1 MERFHKKFSI
11 LAHSVLIL
19 VTALT
24 VFPFWLLISAS
35 LTDETTA
42 VKQGF
47 SLIPKLFS
55 LEAYRFLLDS
65 WLLFGRAYLISII
78 VTVCG
83 ILLCVIVTLTFG
95 YAISRE
101 GLPGRRVLSFL
112 VIFTMLFNGGL
123 VATYLMYTN
132 TFHIKDTLWALI
144 IPSLVTN
151 AFFIILVKNY
161 FQFSIP
167 NELFEAARIDGTS
180 EFGTFTKIA
189 VPLAKPIIA
198 TLILMSGVSYW
209 NDWQNGLYYLDNQ
222 KVFGIQNLLQAITAS
237 TRILASG
244 AGAGVKLPTETV
256 RMAAAA
262 IAILPILIAYPFFQE
277 YFVRGITMGGVKE

>member
-1 MERFHKKFSI
+1 MI
-11 LAHSVLIL
+11 TL
-19 VTALT
+19 LT
-24 VFPFWLLISAS
+24 IFPFWLLISAS

-42 VKQGF
+42 VNQGF
-47 SLIPKLFS
+47 NLIPKLFS
-55 LEAYRFLLDS
+55 TEAYRFLFDS
-65 WLLFGRAYLISII
+65 WMLFGRAYLVSII

-83 ILLCVIVTLTFG
+83 VFMCVVVTLTFG

-123 VATYLMYTN
+123 VSTYLMYTS

-161 FQFSIP
+161 FLNSIP
-167 NELFEAARIDGTS
+167 IDLFEAAKIDGTS
-180 EFGTFTKIA
+180 EFGTFIKIA

-198 TLILMSGVSYW
+198 TLILMSGVTYW
-209 NDWQNGLYYLDNQ
+209 NDWQNGLYYLDDQ
-222 KVFGIQNLLQAITAS
+222 KVFGIQNLLQAITSS

-244 AGAGVKLPTETV
+244 AGAGIRLPTETV